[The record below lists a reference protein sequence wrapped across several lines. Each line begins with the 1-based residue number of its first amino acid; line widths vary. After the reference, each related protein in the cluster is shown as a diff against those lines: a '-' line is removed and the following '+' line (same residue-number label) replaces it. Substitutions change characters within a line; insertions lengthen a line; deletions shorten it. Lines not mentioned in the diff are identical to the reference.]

1 MRVLENAKEEI
12 SLGSKLAFAI
22 GAQRRI
28 EHDEMEGVW
37 GWNGQDV
44 RVREKVVVESSS
56 DPMML
61 VLGAKL
67 GALERTVEAGRG
79 CLVSVLGKGDGD
91 E

>member
-1 MRVLENAKEEI
+1 MN
-12 SLGSKLAFAI
+12 LGTKLAFAI

-37 GWNGQDV
+37 VYKGEEV
-44 RVREKVVVESSS
+44 RVREKVRVESSA
-56 DPMML
+56 DPTLL

-79 CLVSVLGKGDGD
+79 CLGVLMGGGGDGD
-91 E
+91 GEDEG